1 MGKSIREN
9 DAGPRA
15 SRRSSIGR
23 LLLAAG
29 LAFAAASCS
38 QPRSPAPTCRIQ
50 LVDATSDTGIRFVH
64 DDGSSGQK
72 YIVETVTAGLAL
84 FDYDGDGDE
93 DIYFLNGA
101 PLRGSKPGVTPT
113 NALYRNEGGW
123 KFTDVTEEAGVGDTG
138 FGLGVA
144 VADYDNDGD
153 LDLYVN
159 NYGPN
164 VLYRNNGDGTF
175 SAVTE
180 IAGVGCGD
188 KVGAGSCFLDI
199 DRDGDLDL
207 YVANYVKFT
216 YENHLVIWEKGF
228 PTYVSPRGY
237 QPEPDVLYRNNG
249 DGTFTDASEESGIG
263 LHAGTG
269 MGMVCGDFDNDGDT
283 DIFVLN
289 DVAANFLFVNDGTG
303 RFEEAGLATGTAYN
317 GNGDETGSM
326 GVDCGDYDNDGWL
339 DLMMTCYQNELPVLY
354 RNLSDGTFED
364 VTVAANAG
372 EGAYPY
378 VNWGVGLVDFDN
390 DGDKD
395 IFLANGHLQD
405 NVGLYDDSTDY
416 EARNILLMNQGDGRF
431 VNVSEQCG
439 DGLLPALSSRG
450 TGLDDLDGDGL
461 VDAVI
466 LNSRRGPTILRNE
479 SRGGHWIQLRL
490 RGTRTNRD
498 AVGTQVRVT
507 AGGRTWVDEVHS
519 GRGYQ
524 SHYGL
529 RLHVGLGVSNRID
542 RLEIRWLGGGV
553 TVLENLPADRVV
565 TVVQEGSG
573 EGSDV
578 QNSILPGKPSATRK
592 VPDRQN

>member
-1 MGKSIREN
+1 MDKTTRKNGV
-9 DAGPRA
+9 
-15 SRRSSIGR
+15 SRQRTVCPAVSPF
-23 LLLAAG
+23 LLAAALVLLAAG
-29 LAFAAASCS
+29 CS
-38 QPRSPAPTCRIQ
+38 HTPAPAPACPIR
-50 LVDATSDTGIRFVH
+50 LVDATRNTGIRFVH
-64 DDGSSGQK
+64 YDGSSGQK

-101 PLRGSKPGVTPT
+101 PLRGSPPGPAPT

-123 KFTDVTEEAGVGDTG
+123 KFTDVTVAAGVGDTG

-144 VADYDNDGD
+144 AADYDNDGD
-153 LDLYVN
+153 VDLYVN

-175 SAVTE
+175 SNATE
-180 IAGVGCGD
+180 IAGVGWGGQ
-188 KVGAGSCFLDI
+188 VGAGACFLDI

-207 YVANYVKFT
+207 YVANYVNFT
-216 YENHLVIWEKGF
+216 YENHHIVWEKGF
-228 PTYVSPRGY
+228 PAYISPRGY

-249 DGTFTDASEESGIG
+249 DGTFSDASRESGIG

-289 DVAANFLFVNDGTG
+289 DVAANFFFVNDGTG
-303 RFEEAGLATGTAYN
+303 KFEETGLAAGTAYN

-354 RNLSDGTFED
+354 RNLGNGTFED

-372 EGAYPY
+372 DGAYPY

-405 NVGLYDDSTDY
+405 NIDAYDDSTSY
-416 EARNILLMNQGDGRF
+416 EARNIVLMNQGDGRL
-431 VNVSEQCG
+431 VNVSDQCG
-439 DGLLPALSSRG
+439 DGLLPKRSARG
-450 TGLDDLDGDGL
+450 AVFDDLDADGT

-466 LNSRRGPTILRNE
+466 LNSRREPTVLKNE
-479 SRGGHWIQLRL
+479 SPAGHWIRLWL

-498 AVGTQVRVT
+498 AVGTQVRIT
-507 AGGRTWVDEVHS
+507 AGGRTWLDEVHS
-519 GRGYQ
+519 GRSYQ

-529 RLHVGLGVSNRID
+529 RLHVGLGPCDRVD
-542 RLEIRWLGGGV
+542 RLEIRWLGGVV
-553 TVLENLPADRVV
+553 TVLEDVPADRVL
-565 TVVQEGSG
+565 TVVQEGSI
-573 EGSDV
+573 V
-578 QNSILPGKPSATRK
+578 TRSVSEDGPTK
-592 VPDRQN
+592 SPR

>member
-1 MGKSIREN
+1 MDKTTRKNGV
-9 DAGPRA
+9 
-15 SRRSSIGR
+15 SRQRTVCPAVSPF
-23 LLLAAG
+23 LLAAFQVLLAAG
-29 LAFAAASCS
+29 CS
-38 QPRSPAPTCRIQ
+38 QPPAPAPACPIR
-50 LVDATSDTGIRFVH
+50 LVDTTRNTGIRFVH
-64 DDGSSGQK
+64 YDGSSGQK

-101 PLRGSKPGVTPT
+101 PLRGSPPGPAPT

-123 KFTDVTEEAGVGDTG
+123 KFTDVTVAAGVGDTG

-144 VADYDNDGD
+144 AADYDNDGD
-153 LDLYVN
+153 VDLYVN

-175 SAVTE
+175 SNATE
-180 IAGVGCGD
+180 IAGVGWGGQ
-188 KVGAGSCFLDI
+188 VGAGACFLDI

-207 YVANYVKFT
+207 YVANYVNFT
-216 YENHLVIWEKGF
+216 YENHHIVWEKGF
-228 PTYVSPRGY
+228 PAYISPRGY

-249 DGTFTDASEESGIG
+249 DGTFSDASRESGIG

-289 DVAANFLFVNDGTG
+289 DVAANFFFVNDGTG
-303 RFEEAGLATGTAYN
+303 KFEETGLAAGTAYN

-354 RNLSDGTFED
+354 RNLGNGTFED

-372 EGAYPY
+372 DGAYPY

-405 NVGLYDDSTDY
+405 NIDAYDDSTSY

-431 VNVSEQCG
+431 VNVSDLCG
-439 DGLLPALSSRG
+439 DGLLPKRSARG
-450 TGLDDLDGDGL
+450 AVFDDLDADGT

-466 LNSRRGPTILRNE
+466 LNSRREPTVLKNE
-479 SRGGHWIQLRL
+479 SPAGHWIRLWL

-498 AVGTQVRVT
+498 AVGTQVRIT
-507 AGGRTWVDEVHS
+507 AGGRTWLDEVHS
-519 GRGYQ
+519 GRSYQ

-529 RLHVGLGVSNRID
+529 RLHVGLGPCDRVD
-542 RLEIRWLGGGV
+542 RLEIRWLGGVV
-553 TVLENLPADRVV
+553 TVLEDVPADRVL
-565 TVVQEGSG
+565 TVVQEGSI
-573 EGSDV
+573 V
-578 QNSILPGKPSATRK
+578 TRSVSEDGPTK
-592 VPDRQN
+592 SPR